1 MMPNYSKSL
10 KDRKMSNDLDQEQ
23 IAYRFLSSH
32 FKLTPAED
40 RIAYGIACGE
50 TLATIA
56 EMSGIA
62 ITTAKTHLQA
72 VFVKTGTHRQA
83 ELAVLL
89 ARLSEIFR

>member
-1 MMPNYSKSL
+1 
-10 KDRKMSNDLDQEQ
+10 MSNDLDQEQ

-32 FKLTPAED
+32 FKLTPAEA

-62 ITTAKTHLQA
+62 LTTAKTHLQA

-89 ARLSEIFR
+89 ARMSEIFR